1 MKVNISIDGTPDE
14 VRAFFGWPPVAAV
27 HEEWLKKVREQM
39 AAGAP
44 GFDPAS
50 LMKAMPVAGMPPQ
63 MNEQMQQFMTMQQA
77 FWQQMA
83 VGEPKKD

>member
-1 MKVNISIDGTPDE
+1 MKVNISIDGSPDE
-14 VRAFFGWPPVAAV
+14 VRAFFGWPPVAQL
-27 HEEWLKKVREQM
+27 HEELLKKMQEQM

-50 LMKAMPVAGMPPQ
+50 MMKNMMPEHLQNM
-63 MNEQMQQFMTMQQA
+63 MSMQQA

-83 VGEPKKD
+83 TQGADKKTDKPAKD